1 MVDILQTS
9 EYDEGEFSKDHLS
22 LSDSSDD
29 YEEALRQSQ
38 SGDSKTKDS
47 VGRRR
52 RACAPQPRD
61 RGDAGVSNEGW
72 TRNIVAPNV
81 DLSFSESD

>member
-1 MVDILQTS
+1 MRENLARITFLFLIQVTTMKKHCVKVVIL
-9 EYDEGEFSKDHLS
+9 K
-22 LSDSSDD
+22 
-29 YEEALRQSQ
+29 A
-38 SGDSKTKDS
+38 KDS

-52 RACAPQPRD
+52 RACAPQSRH

-72 TRNIVAPNV
+72 ARNIVAPNV

>member
-1 MVDILQTS
+1 MKKHCVKVKMVIL
-9 EYDEGEFSKDHLS
+9 
-22 LSDSSDD
+22 
-29 YEEALRQSQ
+29 
-38 SGDSKTKDS
+38 KTKDS

-52 RACAPQPRD
+52 HAYAPQPRD

-72 TRNIVAPNV
+72 ARNFVAPNV